1 MLAAGFSGKGA
12 GKDIISRTSN
22 QSFATSSPTLMPKKM
37 SIAQVPSLVQPPAD
51 TIARDCNAG
60 GAEIAMQEEPAVPE
74 QEDEQKSPIH
84 CNTARKR
91 ESRAE
96 VKTG

>member
-1 MLAAGFSGKGA
+1 MLAAWVSGKGD
-12 GKDIISRTSN
+12 GKDGNDSQASN
-22 QSFATSSPTLMPKKM
+22 QSSATSSPILLPKKM
-37 SIAQVPSLVQPPAD
+37 AIAQVPSLVQPAAN
-51 TIARDCNAG
+51 TIAT
-60 GAEIAMQEEPAVPE
+60 EIAVQEEPAVPE

-96 VKTG
+96 VKSG